1 MKVEEVLQCSLPAWY
16 SQFEKVTFPTICLT
30 LPGQVLDYLRE
41 DGQLVLPKEC
51 NKESYD
57 GKEED
62 YEDFGD
68 TDWNDDDDNQEENEQ
83 KSFPDFSQKVSRVM
97 KDFGGEV
104 FIKLNWSSPKDATWV
119 AFNNTMKCSSLSQL
133 YLLLKSSD
141 FVAHDLSMP
150 FTSCEDCKPED
161 KDNVSYSLVL
171 RQWVDVNPGT
181 EFRCWVSDGR
191 LVAACQ
197 RDTSNYYPHLAKEEA
212 SIRQDLASFFQ
223 EQVRDKFPLDRYVV
237 DLTRQRKD
245 KVILVDFN
253 PWGETT
259 DSLLFSWEELE
270 GMREGEEDTCLRYI
284 RESGGVRPHPYR
296 HYSLPRDMVDLASG
310 TDPYKLMDFLKI
322 KERTE
327 SGDVDSDQSDQE

>member
-1 MKVEEVLQCSLPAWY
+1 MLQCSLPSWY
-16 SQFEKVTFPTICLT
+16 SQFEKVTFSTVCIP
-30 LPGQVLDYLRE
+30 LPGEVLDYLRE
-41 DGQLVLPKEC
+41 DGLMVLPKEC
-51 NKESYD
+51 NNESYD

-62 YEDFGD
+62 YEEFGD
-68 TDWNDDDDNQEENEQ
+68 TDWDDEDKQQENEQ
-83 KSFPDFSQKVSRVM
+83 KSFPEFSKEVM
-97 KDFGGEV
+97 KVVKHFGGDV

-119 AFNNTMKCSSLSQL
+119 AFNNNMKCSSLSQL

-150 FTSCEDCKPED
+150 FSSCEDCTSED
-161 KDNVSYSLVL
+161 SENVSYSLVV
-171 RQWVDVNPGT
+171 RKWVDVNPGT
-181 EFRCWVSDGR
+181 EFRCWVADGR

-223 EQVRDKFPLDRYVV
+223 EQVVDKFPLKSYVMDV
-237 DLTRQRKD
+237 TRPRKD

-253 PWGETT
+253 PWGDTT

-270 GMREGEEDTCLRYI
+270 EMTEGETCLRYI
-284 RESGGVRPHPYR
+284 RESVGVRPHPYR

-310 TDPYKLMDFLKI
+310 TDPYKLMDFLKL
-322 KERTE
+322 KEKTE
-327 SGDVDSDQSDQE
+327 CGDDDSDQSDQE